1 MSQPYSAS
9 AGETR
14 RTGAAKVAAGR
25 RAPAPRS
32 DGKRK
37 GLIGLGISFLILS
50 GLCLASLVV
59 SQLASP
65 PPAPDVVGAFQDNPQ
80 SGRIVVDSGRDD
92 GCRQRIFDNASGRMI
107 EVDAPCKKTEVGPD
121 GKPVYRGTVDR
132 LDRIQKSFQNR

>member
-1 MSQPYSAS
+1 MSQSYSTS
-9 AGETR
+9 GEETR
-14 RTGAAKVAAGR
+14 RTGSAKVTAGR
-25 RAPAPRS
+25 RAPRS
-32 DGKRK
+32 DGRRK

-65 PPAPDVVGAFQDNPQ
+65 PPAPDVVGAFQGDPQ
-80 SGRIVVDSGRDD
+80 SGWIVIDTGRDD
-92 GCRQRIFDNASGRMI
+92 ACRHRIFDNASGRMV
-107 EVDAPCKKTEVGPD
+107 EVDAPCKKSDVGPD

>member
-1 MSQPYSAS
+1 MSQPQSAS

-14 RTGAAKVAAGR
+14 RTGSAKVTAGR
-25 RAPAPRS
+25 RAPRS

-50 GLCLASLVV
+50 VLCLASLVV
-59 SQLASP
+59 SQVASP
-65 PPAPDVVGAFQDNPQ
+65 RAPDVVGAFQDNPQ

-92 GCRQRIFDNASGRMI
+92 GCRQRIFDNASGRMV
-107 EVDAPCKKTEVGPD
+107 EVDAPCKKSDLGPD
-121 GKPVYRGTVDR
+121 GKPTYRGTVDR